1 MIESV
6 ITAKSQTTLPSGV
19 RKALGV
25 RPGDRLA
32 YIVEGDRAV
41 IMKAG
46 SDVEDPVIG
55 AFLDFLA
62 RDMVVHPERLT
73 GLTPEL
79 VERART
85 LTHGMESDLDAPIE
99 GDVAI

>member
-1 MIESV
+1 MIKSV

-32 YIVEGDRAV
+32 YVLDGDRAM
-41 IMKAG
+41 IMKAPT
-46 SDVEDPVIG
+46 DEEDPVIG

-62 RDMVVHPERLT
+62 LDMIDHPDRLT
-73 GLTPEL
+73 GLTAEL
-79 VERART
+79 IERARA
-85 LTHGMESDLDAPIE
+85 LTQGIDVDLDAPID